1 MQEVRNM
8 RKLIVTGVVLTVASL
23 TGLLT
28 SAHAKAMTTPVSH
41 AAMIH
46 KASPIEDVAYLCQRV
61 WRCGYRGCAWQRECW
76 RRAPRYRPY
85 GWNYPYDWQSYHFVW
100 Q

>member
-1 MQEVRNM
+1 M

-76 RRAPRYRPY
+76 RRAPGYRPY
-85 GWNYPYDWQSYHFVW
+85 NWDYPGDWQAYHFLR